1 MIKEKV
7 DRKKIIRRIE
17 KLSADKLDE
26 LLNFINKIDDKKSA
40 KNKILSFAGAWENID
55 NSVFD
60 DFTKHLISKRKQNLR
75 RFNG

>member
-26 LLNFINKIDDKKSA
+26 LLNF
-40 KNKILSFAGAWENID
+40 
-55 NSVFD
+55 
-60 DFTKHLISKRKQNLR
+60 
-75 RFNG
+75 